1 MYVNVIIYGFYL
13 CIHKSV
19 KNVKNMV
26 DINGQKKNK
35 LWIYNSIPIFPTFIW
50 INRRSNKKNSRNT
63 KKIKH
68 DLICVFIV
76 EKTEMILVCLTNLQ
90 ENMRDDNSTRYNN
103 EFTYS
108 IHTVNLK

>member
-68 DLICVFIV
+68 
-76 EKTEMILVCLTNLQ
+76 ESNLCFYCR
-90 ENMRDDNSTRYNN
+90 ENGDDTCMSYKPTRKY
-103 EFTYS
+103 ER
-108 IHTVNLK
+108 